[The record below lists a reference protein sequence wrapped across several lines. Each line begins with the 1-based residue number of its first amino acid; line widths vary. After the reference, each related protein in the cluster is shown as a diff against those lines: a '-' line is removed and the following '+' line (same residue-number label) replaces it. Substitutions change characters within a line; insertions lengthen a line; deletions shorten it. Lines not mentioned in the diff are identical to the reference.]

1 MDVRI
6 TRRTLQVVLGLVWL
20 LDGALQFQPFMLG
33 TGFARQVIAPG
44 GAGQP
49 DFVAIPVRWAAHM
62 VAANPVAWDVPF
74 ALTQVLIGVGLLV
87 PRTARLALAASI
99 PWALAV
105 WFLGE
110 GLSGLAGGNASLRTG
125 APGAALL
132 YAVLALAAWQRR
144 DASIEAPA
152 SWLPLAWAVLWVG
165 AAVLDAIPGRSAD
178 APVVVAEALIGLAAL
193 HSRTRIVGVA
203 AGFAAALTI
212 WAVAQDFGQL
222 TSGRATDP
230 NTAPIIALMAV
241 AVLGSRRTRL
251 FTSPARASLGIGAP
265 VHRPVV
271 AARARREAP
280 R

>member
-6 TRRTLQVVLGLVWL
+6 TRRTLQIALGLVWL
-20 LDGALQFQPFMLG
+20 LDGALQLQPFMLG
-33 TGFARQVIAPG
+33 TGFARRVIAPG

-49 DFVAIPVRWAAHM
+49 DFVAIPVRWAAHL

-74 ALTQVLIGVGLLV
+74 ALTQVLLGVGLLV

-99 PWALAV
+99 PWALGV
-105 WFLGE
+105 WFFGE

-132 YAVLALAAWQRR
+132 YGILALAAWPRR
-144 DASIEAPA
+144 DPSLEAPA

-165 AAVLDAIPGRSAD
+165 AALLDAIPGQSAG
-178 APVVVAEALIGLAAL
+178 APVVIAESLIGLAAL
-193 HSRTRIVGVA
+193 HPKTRTVGVA
-203 AGFAAALTI
+203 AGFAAALAI

-241 AVLGSRRTRL
+241 AVWGCRRSL
-251 FTSPARASLGIGAP
+251 TSPARASLALGPPA
-265 VHRPVV
+265 HRPVP

>member
-1 MDVRI
+1 MDERI

-20 LDGALQFQPFMLG
+20 LDGALQLQPFMLG

-49 DFVAIPVRWAAHM
+49 DFVALPVRWAAHM

-74 ALTQVLIGVGLLV
+74 ALTQVLLGVGLLI

-99 PWALAV
+99 PWALGV
-105 WFLGE
+105 WFFGE

-132 YAVLALAAWQRR
+132 YAVLALAAWPRR
-144 DASIEAPA
+144 DRSIEAPA
-152 SWLPLAWAVLWVG
+152 PWLPLAWAVLWVG
-165 AAVLDAIPGRSAD
+165 AAVLDATSRGSALL
-178 APVVVAEALIGLAAL
+178 VVAEALIGLAAL

-203 AGFAAALTI
+203 AGFAAALAI

-241 AVLGSRRTRL
+241 AVLGSRRARL
-251 FTSPARASLGIGAP
+251 FTSPARASLAIVAP